1 LRGPAADQK
10 RIVGCDL
17 CDRDCASAGLCIR
30 RAGYHLIGRE
40 LRSGASTASIILRKI
55 PTGSL
60 VQVSHCSDW
69 CEVEWLGQK
78 GFVIATALNRRG
90 QASAQHSPGP
100 ANAADDN
107 PVPMSLPKVDGG
119 PQRYQGPYIGGAGPG
134 RGFGWLCYR
143 GRW

>member
-1 LRGPAADQK
+1 M
-10 RIVGCDL
+10 
-17 CDRDCASAGLCIR
+17 DRLPIRNTFGLAICASMIALLPVC
-30 RAGYHLIGRE
+30 AYAE
-40 LRSGASTASIILRKI
+40 PVTTSSAVNLRSGAGTASSIAGKI
-55 PTGSL
+55 PAGSL

-69 CEVEWLGQK
+69 CEVEWQGQK

-100 ANAADDN
+100 ANAAADN
-107 PVPMSLPKVDGG
+107 PVPMSLPKVDEG

-134 RGFGWLCYR
+134 RGFGWLGYR